1 MVTLAFTL
9 LYATSRSSFVASMM
23 SKVSFTAKF
32 VSKFSL
38 KDLAGAFCWCSWYS
52 LGELLHSSAAL
63 WFCIQSTFSFFEVGF
78 LCKFGVWDVHGSHW
92 WFSGELLM
100 NCSKLAL
107 VPRALSYL
115 ADVFLFWAISLLF
128 LPGVGRFSLCIS
140 AWLSVF
146 ILQHHYA
153 VYGRFLGMFSAYLV
167 LLMPSKWLVS
177 KLQPLE
183 GFLSCRCHK
192 HDLEY
197 LFASLFVKYCDV
209 V

>member
-1 MVTLAFTL
+1 MVPKARLSTHE
-9 LYATSRSSFVASMM
+9 YII
-23 SKVSFTAKF
+23 
-32 VSKFSL
+32 
-38 KDLAGAFCWCSWYS
+38 YS
-52 LGELLHSSAAL
+52 LSTISSLIVNMSQRGIWTRVGRITIFPHNCLSYTQLIVL
-63 WFCIQSTFSFFEVGF
+63 WR
-78 LCKFGVWDVHGSHW
+78 
-92 WFSGELLM
+92 FSGELLV

-115 ADVFLFWAISLLF
+115 ADVFLFWVISLLF

-140 AWLSVF
+140 AWLCVF

-153 VYGRFLGMFSAYLV
+153 VYGRFLGMLSTYLV
-167 LLMPSKWLVS
+167 LLMLSKWLVS
-177 KLQPLE
+177 TLQPLE

-209 V
+209 G